1 MPIPKA
7 TFKLLSPEALP
18 CKPILMIGL
27 PSNATWAESMSHILI
42 HNLLY
47 ASTSTYM
54 NGGSD
59 YEDKLKHLLS
69 LKGDDLLLLANDH
82 VASTIVSETQIYYP
96 KSYDV
101 NKEQL
106 RQLEKEDYQAVI
118 VDDTCFI
125 REPDLTAF
133 VMKHYAK
140 GASVAV
146 MAIEGIFDLSAL
158 NRKFQVNWK
167 NAGYTARS
175 IELNYLGKQI
185 LGDAFPSS
193 HQYVKANFIVGGGE
207 LFTEYLCPEDYDD
220 EEDYPDGPPP
230 PTPGSP
236 VITSLGESKSVSY
249 FGFVNPLDV
258 SYGAILLKLCYAKAP
273 HHSPTSTVAET
284 TKVLVPRKKL
294 QSVPDLLARGD
305 EESTPAESLKSKIL
319 WMIFLMLLF
328 YISFDLFLRKKEV
341 SDDYSGES
349 EL

>member
-7 TFKLLSPEALP
+7 PFKLLSPETLP

-27 PSNATWAESMSHILI
+27 PSNATWTESMSHILI

-47 ASTSTYM
+47 APTSTYM
-54 NGGSD
+54 SGGSD
-59 YEDKLKHLLS
+59 YEAKLKHLLS
-69 LKGDDLLLLANDH
+69 LSGDDLLLLANDH
-82 VASTIVSETQIYYP
+82 IASTIISETQIYYP

-106 RQLEKEDYQAVI
+106 GQLEKEDYQAVI

-133 VMKHYAK
+133 VMKHYGK
-140 GASVAV
+140 GASVVV
-146 MAIEGIFDLSAL
+146 MAIEGIFDLSTL
-158 NRKFQVNWK
+158 NRQFQVNWK
-167 NAGYTARS
+167 FAGYASRS
-175 IELNYLGKQI
+175 IESNYLGKQI
-185 LGDAFPSS
+185 LGDAFPSD
-193 HQYVKANFIVGGGE
+193 HQYVKANFVVGGGE
-207 LFTEYLCPEDYDD
+207 LFTEYLCPEDYED

-236 VITSLGESKSVSY
+236 VITSLGEAKSVSY

-273 HHSPTSTVAET
+273 QHSPTSSKEET
-284 TKVLVPRKKL
+284 KKVLVPRKKL
-294 QSVPDLLARGD
+294 QSVPDLLVRGD
-305 EESTPAESLKSKIL
+305 EESTPAESLKSKML

-341 SDDYSGES
+341 SDDSSS
-349 EL
+349 EAEL